1 MFAGFFFKVLSWL
14 SGGVLNRV
22 LTYLERKDNT
32 ATERDKVKATV
43 LRTAI
48 VAEMDARQNAREIR
62 LATAGFW
69 EMRLLTVLI
78 ALPFVV
84 HLNLVALDTCFGFG
98 WGVSKFP
105 APFDEWEG
113 AILLSFFGVYAG
125 LGAVQSVSAAIGRR
139 MTK

>member
-1 MFAGFFFKVLSWL
+1 MFAGIFFKILSWL
-14 SGGVLNRV
+14 GGGVLDRV
-22 LTYLERKDNT
+22 LLHIERRNDT

-48 VAEMDARQNAREIR
+48 VAEMEARGNAREIR

-69 EMRLLTVLI
+69 EMRLLTVAI

-98 WGVSKFP
+98 WAIAKFP

-125 LGAVQSVSAAIGRR
+125 LGAVQSISAAIGR
-139 MTK
+139 KIK